1 MRRRALLALGLAAPA
16 AAQPAPWPARPIRVV
31 VAWPAGGGVDTPT
44 RLVAGPMGRFL
55 GQTLV
60 LENRGG
66 ATGTIGEMEA
76 ARAAP
81 DGYTMLAD
89 GLGIATNALTMRG
102 LPFDPL
108 EAFDPVAGVTRAP
121 LLLVVRADHPARDL
135 AGLLDMARARPG
147 ALSYFSSGQ
156 AGGPHQAGIVLLT
169 RAGATATHVSY
180 RGGSQSIAGVMS
192 GDTDFGFSTLPQAVP
207 LVQSGALR
215 ALGVSATARLPLLP
229 AVPTVAEQGFAG
241 FQRYEDLNFW
251 VPRGTPAAHIA
262 RLHAATAAALA
273 EPDVR
278 ARLAEL
284 GMEPVGST
292 PAQLAA
298 EIAAYRASAAELIK
312 AAGIKAE

>member
-16 AAQPAPWPARPIRVV
+16 AAQPAPWPSRPIRVV

-66 ATGTIGEMEA
+66 ATGTIGELEA

-108 EAFDPVAGVTRAP
+108 EAFEPVAGVTRAP

-135 AGLLDMARARPG
+135 AGLLAMARARPG

-156 AGGPHQAGIVLLT
+156 AGGPHQAGVVLLA
-169 RAGATATHVSY
+169 RAGVSATHVSY
-180 RGGSQSIAGVMS
+180 RGGSQSIAGVMG

-215 ALGVSATARLPLLP
+215 ALGVSSTARMPLLP
-229 AVPTVAEQGFAG
+229 QVPTVAEQGFPG
-241 FQRYEDLNFW
+241 FQRYEDMNFW
-251 VPRGTPAAHIA
+251 VPRGTPAERVA

-273 EPDVR
+273 EPEVR

-298 EIAAYRASAAELIK
+298 EIAAYRASAAEVIQ